1 VFVCRYV
8 YALYQARFTPITYV
22 DLHLEKPP
30 LKTAITQ
37 STFFDFDDVEVTLLR
52 TELGVLIDNLA
63 RVYNRVQR
71 TVAVKPKKA
80 EETTNS
86 DLKEETREEE
96 VIQSESTVL
105 CKFVEESMTEVLDI
119 VINPQQVSKKQ
130 RDVFKELF
138 YKQLDTKF
146 GGKLGTKILT
156 DDQYNK
162 YVDYLRSFNNVQW
175 RHQSNEMNN
184 VKQRYYLKGNVR
196 NRQL

>member
-1 VFVCRYV
+1 MFVCRYV